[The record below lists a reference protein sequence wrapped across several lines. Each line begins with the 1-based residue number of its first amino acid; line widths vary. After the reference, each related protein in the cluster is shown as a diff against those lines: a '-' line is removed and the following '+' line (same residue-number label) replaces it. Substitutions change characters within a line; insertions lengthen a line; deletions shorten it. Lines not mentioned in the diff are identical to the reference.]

1 MINNRLSNL
10 RRKMAQENLGGIII
24 SDRTNVFYLSGFSG
38 SEGDLLIT
46 LDAAYII
53 CDFRYL
59 QQAAEQCPLYTIRD
73 IKEGI
78 YNIINDI
85 IIKHGIARLGIEDRV
100 VSSAVYSAMK
110 RNIKGAELVGTAGLV
125 AALKIIKDDTEIA
138 NLTKAAELAV
148 GAFHNVLDKIRPG
161 VAECEIAA
169 ELEYYMRKNGA
180 SGTSFETVVASG
192 ANSAKPHGTA
202 SEKKIEIGDFV
213 VMDFGCLY
221 NGYCSDI
228 TRTVAVGGITKEQQR
243 VYNAVHFTQL
253 KMLSLVAPGKV
264 CSEIDGISR
273 NLLDMFGYKEFFGHS
288 LGHGVG
294 TEVHELPTLGPRGTD
309 TLKPGMIVTVEP
321 GVYFDSCF
329 GVRIEDTVLVTENG
343 VKILCEAPKELI
355 IL

>member
-1 MINNRLSNL
+1 MINDRLSAL

-24 SDRTNVFYLSGFSG
+24 SDRNNIFYLSGFSG
-38 SEGDLLIT
+38 SAGDLLIT

-59 QQAAEQCPLYTIRD
+59 QQASEECPLYIIKD
-73 IKEGI
+73 IKNGI
-78 YNIINDI
+78 YNIINEI
-85 IIKHGIARLGIEDRV
+85 VIKHGISRLGIEDRV
-100 VSSAVYSAMK
+100 VSNAVYSAMK

-125 AALKIIKDDTEIA
+125 ASLRVIKDATEIA
-138 NLTKAAELAV
+138 SLTKAAELAV

-180 SGTSFETVVASG
+180 NGTSFESVVASG
-192 ANSAKPHGTA
+192 MNSAKPHGTA

-213 VMDFGCLY
+213 VMDFGCVY

-228 TRTVAVGGITKEQQR
+228 TRTVAVGNVTKEQQR

-253 KMLSLVAPGKV
+253 KMLNLVAPGKK

-273 NLLDMFGYKEFFGHS
+273 NLLDDFGYKEFFGHS

-294 TEVHELPTLGPRGTD
+294 TEVHEAPTLGPKGTD
-309 TLKPGMIVTVEP
+309 ILQPGMIVTVEP
-321 GVYFDSCF
+321 GVYFDNFF
-329 GVRIEDTVLVTENG
+329 GVRIEDTVLVTETG
-343 VKILCEAPKELI
+343 AKILCEAPKELI

>member
-1 MINNRLSNL
+1 MISNRLSAL
-10 RRKMAQENLGGIII
+10 RRKMANENLNGMIV

-38 SEGDLLIT
+38 SAGDLLIT

-59 QQAAEQCPLYTIRD
+59 QQAAEECPLYTIRD
-73 IKEGI
+73 IKDGI

-85 IIKHGIARLGIEDRV
+85 IMKHGISRLGIEDRV
-100 VSSAVYSAMK
+100 ISNAVYSAMK
-110 RNIKGAELVGTAGLV
+110 RNIKGAELVGIAGLV
-125 AALKIIKDDTEIA
+125 SSLKIIKDDNEIA

-161 VAECEIAA
+161 VAEYEIAA

-180 SGTSFETVVASG
+180 SGTSFESIVASG

-228 TRTVAVGGITKEQQR
+228 TRTVAVGNITNEQRR

-253 KMLSLVAPGKV
+253 KMLSIVAPGKL

-273 NLLDMFGYKEFFGHS
+273 NLLDGFGYKEFFGHS

-294 TEVHELPTLGPRGTD
+294 TEVHEAPTLGPKGTD
-309 TLKPGMIVTVEP
+309 ILQSGMIVTVEP
-321 GVYFDSCF
+321 GVYFDNFF